1 VVVEEVVVV
10 AVVEVVV
17 VVVIVVEDAKF
28 TKTQNAQ
35 DKVMTLLPLNT
46 VRYVRTAHS
55 PKACSKQGNNMH

>member
-1 VVVEEVVVV
+1 
-10 AVVEVVV
+10 VVEVVV